1 MSVVE
6 NSMMFKT
13 LRNGVIAAA
22 LSLGAMAGAAE
33 AAPIAPGSMQQPFE
47 TQIEKAQVVVVHH
60 PRRRPVVVHH
70 HRHRRQVCWW
80 SHGRRICRWR

>member
-1 MSVVE
+1 
-6 NSMMFKT
+6 MMFKT

-33 AAPIAPGSMQQPFE
+33 AAPIVPGSMQQPFE
-47 TQIEKAQVVVVHH
+47 TPIEQARVVVVHH
-60 PRRRPVVVHH
+60 HHHRRPVVRH
-70 HRHRRQVCWW
+70 HRRQVCWW